1 MRVKMDSVKNL
12 AYSIIDKFLALL
24 PFNWAVTLDAFKKT
38 MIALCSA
45 CAPELHAN
53 DEHNESDK
61 E

>member
-1 MRVKMDSVKNL
+1 MDSVKNL